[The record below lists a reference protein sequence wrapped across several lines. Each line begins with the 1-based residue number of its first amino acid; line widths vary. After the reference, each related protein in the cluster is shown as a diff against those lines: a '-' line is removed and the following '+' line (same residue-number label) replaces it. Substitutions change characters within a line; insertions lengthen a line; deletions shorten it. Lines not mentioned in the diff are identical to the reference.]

1 MSGDDYGF
9 SEFFWPVYPKK
20 VGKKQAKAEWIK
32 AATKGELP
40 ASGVIIHS
48 LQRQITHKKRCKD
61 RGVFCAEF
69 QDPVRWIKNQRWS
82 DEVPDETDIR
92 TGKKTAADRAR
103 EAAERIEA
111 SLIEARNNSVDGSV
125 VATINRAG

>member
-1 MSGDDYGF
+1 MNSDDYGF
-9 SEFFWPVYPKK
+9 SEFFWPIYPKK

-40 ASGVIIHS
+40 ASVVIIHS
-48 LQRQITHKKRCKD
+48 LERQIAHKKRCQD

-82 DEVPDETDIR
+82 DEVPDEADIR
-92 TGKKTAADRAR
+92 TGKKTASDRAR
-103 EAAERIEA
+103 EAADNLAHGFAAAENYFNDSA
-111 SLIEARNNSVDGSV
+111 V
-125 VATINRAG
+125 VATIHGAR